1 MAEQPHFVEITAE
14 SVGGLHVRV
23 THGPSGSS
31 AVTDAP
37 KDNGGDA
44 SGFSPTDLV
53 ATGLLD
59 CMMTTMAIVAK
70 RENTPWGKTRGRV
83 EKHMHPAPRRIG
95 TLVVDLW
102 MPSELRRQARAN
114 GERRAHLPGDA
125 DAQPGREGRDPL
137 PLLTLS
143 YGDTLTTAN
152 TVAVPLRANP
162 PTSSLPSGCCTTA
175 SAPSRPPKKSTVSF
189 PAVPKLG
196 SSASPVSL
204 KRAMAMSGS
213 SRDSRTDPPRRSSRP
228 PARASRVGCRIGW

>member
-70 RENTPWGKTRGRV
+70 REGTRWGRMRGRV
-83 EKHMHPAPRRIG
+83 EKHMNPAPRRIG

-102 MPSELRRQARAN
+102 MPSELPADKRPRM
-114 GERRAHLPGDA
+114 EEVAHTCPVM
-125 DAQPGREGRDPL
+125 R
-137 PLLTLS
+137 TLHPDVKV
-143 YGDTLTTAN
+143 DT
-152 TVAVPLRANP
+152 R
-162 PTSSLPSGCCTTA
+162 
-175 SAPSRPPKKSTVSF
+175 F
-189 PAVPKLG
+189 HY
-196 SSASPVSL
+196 
-204 KRAMAMSGS
+204 
-213 SRDSRTDPPRRSSRP
+213 
-228 PARASRVGCRIGW
+228 